1 MKKNN
6 LEFNNTKI
14 AFNYKSNF
22 DLKRAY
28 FLFKLL
34 SLGYIS
40 KFGRKLLKTLVWMN
54 FPIDSL
60 IKKTVYAQFCGG
72 TDILDCVEGIN
83 NLKKNNVYSILD
95 YSIEGSVNENDFE
108 NSINK
113 CLKILEECKS
123 KNLSKFIVFKP
134 SAVGRFELYEK
145 ITSNNVLSEIELK
158 EWSKVEIRFNKICLE
173 ASKKDIMVLVDA
185 EESWIQTAIDKLVTK
200 MMNIYNSEKAVVF
213 NTIQAYRKDRFDYLT
228 KLHNDLN
235 GSVKIGVKLVRGA
248 YMEKERKRANK
259 YNYISPICENK
270 EQTDELFNNSLRFII
285 ENINDFGLFV
295 GSHNEKSNILATE
308 LLRKYKIESNDQR
321 IWFSQLYGMSDNI
334 SFTLAN
340 SGYNVAKYLPFGPV
354 HEVMPYLMRRLD
366 ENSSISS
373 HTNRELQLIKKE
385 LKRRKN

>member
-40 KFGRKLLKTLVWMN
+40 RFGRKLLKTLVWMN

-72 TDILDCVEGIN
+72 TDILDCVEVIN
-83 NLKKNNVYSILD
+83 NLKKSNVYSILD

-108 NSINK
+108 NSFNK

-134 SAVGRFELYEK
+134 SAVGRFELYKK
-145 ITSNNVLSEIELK
+145 ITSNTVLSDIESK

-185 EESWIQTAIDKLVTK
+185 EESWIQTAIDELVTK

-228 KLHNDLN
+228 KLYNDLN

-248 YMEKERKRANK
+248 YMDKERKRAKK

-270 EQTDELFNNSLRFII
+270 EETDEVFNNSLRFII
-285 ENINDFGLFV
+285 KNINDFGLFV

-308 LLRKYKIESNDQR
+308 LLKKYKIDSNDQR

-354 HEVMPYLMRRLD
+354 NEVMPYLMRRLD

-373 HTNRELQLIKKE
+373 QTNRELQLIKKE

>member
-40 KFGRKLLKTLVWMN
+40 RFGRKLLKMLVWMN
-54 FPIDSL
+54 FPIDSI

-72 TDILDCVEGIN
+72 TDILDCVEVIN
-83 NLKKNNVYSILD
+83 NLKKSNVYSILD

-145 ITSNNVLSEIELK
+145 ITSNSVLSEIELK

-185 EESWIQTAIDKLVTK
+185 EESWIQNAIDELVTK
-200 MMNIYNSEKAVVF
+200 MMNIYNYEKAVVF

-248 YMEKERKRANK
+248 YMEKERKRAKK

-270 EQTDELFNNSLRFII
+270 EQTDEVFNNSLRYII

-295 GSHNEKSNILATE
+295 GSHNEKSNRLATD
-308 LLRKYKIESNDQR
+308 LLRKYKINSNDQR
-321 IWFSQLYGMSDNI
+321 IWFSQLFGMSDNI

-373 HTNRELQLIKKE
+373 QTNRELQLIKKE

>member
-72 TDILDCVEGIN
+72 TDILDCVEVIN
-83 NLKKNNVYSILD
+83 NLKKSNVYSILD

-113 CLKILEECKS
+113 CLKILEECNS

-145 ITSNNVLSEIELK
+145 ITSNSVLSEIELK

-185 EESWIQTAIDKLVTK
+185 EESWIQTAIDQLVTK
-200 MMNIYNSEKAVVF
+200 MMNIYNREKAVVF

-248 YMEKERKRANK
+248 YMEKERKRAKK
-259 YNYISPICENK
+259 YNYISPICEKK
-270 EQTDELFNNSLRFII
+270 EQTDEVFNNSLRFII

-308 LLRKYKIESNDQR
+308 LLRKYKIDSKDQR

-373 HTNRELQLIKKE
+373 QTNRELQLIKKE

>member
-72 TDILDCVEGIN
+72 TDILDCVEVIN
-83 NLKKNNVYSILD
+83 NLKKSNVYSILD

-113 CLKILEECKS
+113 GLKILEQCKS

-134 SAVGRFELYEK
+134 SAVG
-145 ITSNNVLSEIELK
+145 
-158 EWSKVEIRFNKICLE
+158 
-173 ASKKDIMVLVDA
+173 
-185 EESWIQTAIDKLVTK
+185 
-200 MMNIYNSEKAVVF
+200 
-213 NTIQAYRKDRFDYLT
+213 
-228 KLHNDLN
+228 
-235 GSVKIGVKLVRGA
+235 
-248 YMEKERKRANK
+248 
-259 YNYISPICENK
+259 
-270 EQTDELFNNSLRFII
+270 
-285 ENINDFGLFV
+285 
-295 GSHNEKSNILATE
+295 
-308 LLRKYKIESNDQR
+308 
-321 IWFSQLYGMSDNI
+321 
-334 SFTLAN
+334 
-340 SGYNVAKYLPFGPV
+340 
-354 HEVMPYLMRRLD
+354 
-366 ENSSISS
+366 
-373 HTNRELQLIKKE
+373 
-385 LKRRKN
+385 

>member
-28 FLFKLL
+28 LLFKLL
-34 SLGYIS
+34 SLGYMS
-40 KFGRKLLKTLVWMN
+40 RFLRKLLKTLVWMN

-72 TDILDCVEGIN
+72 TNILDCTEVIYS
-83 NLKKNNVYSILD
+83 LKKSNVYSILD

-108 NSINK
+108 DSINK
-113 CLKILEECKS
+113 CLKILNECKS
-123 KNLSKFIVFKP
+123 KDLSKFIVFKP
-134 SAVGRFELYEK
+134 SAVGRFDLYEK
-145 ITSNNVLSEIELK
+145 ITSNKKLSENEII
-158 EWSKVEIRFNKICLE
+158 EWSKVETRFNKICLE

-185 EESWIQTAIDKLVTK
+185 EESWIQTAIDELVTK
-200 MMNIYNSEKAVVF
+200 MMNIYNSKKVIVF
-213 NTIQAYRKDRFDYLT
+213 NTIQAYREDRFNYLT

-235 GSVKIGVKLVRGA
+235 GRAKIGVKLVRGA
-248 YMEKERKRANK
+248 YMEKERKRAK
-259 YNYISPICENK
+259 RYNYISPICESK
-270 EQTDELFNNSLRFII
+270 EQTDDVFNNSLRFII
-285 ENINDFGLFV
+285 ENINDFSLFV
-295 GSHNEKSNILATE
+295 GSHNEKSNILATQ
-308 LLRKYKIESNDQR
+308 LLRKYKIDSNDQR

-340 SGYNVAKYLPFGPV
+340 TGYNVAKYLPFGPV
-354 HEVMPYLMRRLD
+354 REVMPYLMRRLD

-373 HTNRELQLIKKE
+373 QTNRELQLIKKE
-385 LKRRKN
+385 LRRRKN

>member
-14 AFNYKSNF
+14 AFDYKSDF
-22 DLKRAY
+22 ELKRAY

-34 SLGYIS
+34 SLGIIS
-40 KFGRKLLKTLVWMN
+40 KLGRKLLKLLVWMN
-54 FPIDSL
+54 FPIDSI
-60 IKKTVYAQFCGG
+60 IKKTIYAQFCGG
-72 TDILDCVEGIN
+72 TDILDCVGVIN
-83 NLKKNNVYSILD
+83 NLKKSNVYSILD
-95 YSIEGSVNENDFE
+95 YSIEGSTNENDFE
-108 NSINK
+108 DSINK

-123 KNLSKFIVFKP
+123 KELSKFIVFKP
-134 SAVGRFELYEK
+134 SAVGRSDLYEK
-145 ITSNNVLSEIELK
+145 ITSNKKLSENEII
-158 EWSKVEIRFNKICLE
+158 EWSKVERRFNKICLE

-200 MMNIYNSEKAVVF
+200 MMNIYNSEKAIVF

-248 YMEKERKRANK
+248 YMEKERKRAKK
-259 YNYISPICENK
+259 YNYISPICKNK
-270 EQTDELFNNSLRFII
+270 EQTDKIFNNSLRFILK
-285 ENINDFGLFV
+285 NINDFGLFI

-308 LLRKYKIESNDQR
+308 LLRKYKIDSNDQR

-340 SGYNVAKYLPFGPV
+340 TGYNVAKYLPFGPV

-373 HTNRELQLIKKE
+373 QTNRELQLIKKE

>member
-28 FLFKLL
+28 LLFKLL
-34 SLGYIS
+34 SLGYVS
-40 KFGRKLLKTLVWMN
+40 RFLRKLLKTLVWMN

-72 TDILDCVEGIN
+72 TDILDCTEVIYS
-83 NLKKNNVYSILD
+83 LKKSNVYSILD
-95 YSIEGSVNENDFE
+95 YSIEGSVIENDFE
-108 NSINK
+108 DSINK
-113 CLKILEECKS
+113 CLKILNECKS
-123 KNLSKFIVFKP
+123 KDLSKFIVFKP
-134 SAVGRFELYEK
+134 SAVGRFDLYEK
-145 ITSNNVLSEIELK
+145 ITLNKKLSENEII
-158 EWSKVEIRFNKICLE
+158 EWSKVETRFNKICLE

-185 EESWIQTAIDKLVTK
+185 EESWIQTAIDELVTK

-228 KLHNDLN
+228 KLHNDLK

-248 YMEKERKRANK
+248 YMEKERKRAKK
-259 YNYISPICENK
+259 YNYISPICESK
-270 EQTDELFNNSLRFII
+270 EQTDDVFNNSLRFII
-285 ENINDFGLFV
+285 ENINDFSLFV
-295 GSHNEKSNILATE
+295 GSHNEKSNILATQ
-308 LLRKYKIESNDQR
+308 LLRKYKIDSNDQR

-354 HEVMPYLMRRLD
+354 REVMPYLMRRLD
-366 ENSSISS
+366 ENSSITSQ
-373 HTNRELQLIKKE
+373 TNRELQLIKKE
-385 LKRRKN
+385 LRRRKN

>member
-60 IKKTVYAQFCGG
+60 VKKTVYAQFCGG
-72 TDILDCVEGIN
+72 TDIQDCVEVIN
-83 NLKKNNVYSILD
+83 NLKKSNVYSILD

-145 ITSNNVLSEIELK
+145 ITSNSVLSETESR

-185 EESWIQTAIDKLVTK
+185 EESWIQTAIDELVTK

-228 KLHNDLN
+228 KLHNDLK

-248 YMEKERKRANK
+248 YMEKERKRAKK

-270 EQTDELFNNSLRFII
+270 QQTDEVFNNSLSFII

-308 LLRKYKIESNDQR
+308 LFRKYKINSNDQR

-373 HTNRELQLIKKE
+373 QTNRELQLIKKE

>member
-14 AFNYKSNF
+14 AFKYKSSF

-72 TDILDCVEGIN
+72 IDILDCVEVIN

-95 YSIEGSVNENDFE
+95 YSIEGSVNEKDFE

-145 ITSNNVLSEIELK
+145 ITSNSVLSETESK
-158 EWSKVEIRFNKICLE
+158 EWSNVEIRFNKICLE

-185 EESWIQTAIDKLVTK
+185 EESWIQTAIDELVTK
-200 MMNIYNSEKAVVF
+200 MMNIYNSEKAIVF
-213 NTIQAYRKDRFDYLT
+213 NTIQAYRKDRFEYLT
-228 KLHNDLN
+228 KLHNDLK

-248 YMEKERKRANK
+248 YMEKERKRAKK

-270 EQTDELFNNSLRFII
+270 QQTDEVFNNSLSFII

-295 GSHNEKSNILATE
+295 GSHNEKSNRLATD
-308 LLRKYKIESNDQR
+308 LLRKYEIDSNDQR
-321 IWFSQLYGMSDNI
+321 IWFSQLFGMSDNI

-373 HTNRELQLIKKE
+373 QTNRELQLIKKE

>member
-6 LEFNNTKI
+6 LVFNNTKI

-40 KFGRKLLKTLVWMN
+40 RFGRKLLKTLVWMN

-72 TDILDCVEGIN
+72 TDILDCVEVIN
-83 NLKKNNVYSILD
+83 NLKKSNVYSILD

-108 NSINK
+108 NSFNK

-134 SAVGRFELYEK
+134 SAVGRFELYKK
-145 ITSNNVLSEIELK
+145 ITSNTVLSDIESK

-185 EESWIQTAIDKLVTK
+185 EESWIQTAIDELVTK

-228 KLHNDLN
+228 KLYNDLN

-248 YMEKERKRANK
+248 YMEKERKRAKK

-270 EQTDELFNNSLRFII
+270 EQTDEVFNNSLRFII
-285 ENINDFGLFV
+285 KNINDFGLFV

-308 LLRKYKIESNDQR
+308 LLKKYKIDSNDQR

-354 HEVMPYLMRRLD
+354 NEVMPYLMRRLD

-373 HTNRELQLIKKE
+373 QTNRELQLIKKE

>member
-40 KFGRKLLKTLVWMN
+40 RFGRKLLKTLVWMN

-72 TDILDCVEGIN
+72 TDILDCVEVIN
-83 NLKKNNVYSILD
+83 NLKKSNVYSILD

-108 NSINK
+108 NSFNK

-134 SAVGRFELYEK
+134 SAVGRFELYKK
-145 ITSNNVLSEIELK
+145 ITSNSVLSDIESK

-185 EESWIQTAIDKLVTK
+185 EESWIQTAIDELVTK

-228 KLHNDLN
+228 KLYNDLN

-248 YMEKERKRANK
+248 YMEKERKRAKK

-270 EQTDELFNNSLRFII
+270 EQTDEVFNNSLRFII
-285 ENINDFGLFV
+285 KNINDFGLFV

-308 LLRKYKIESNDQR
+308 LLKKYKIDSNDQR

-354 HEVMPYLMRRLD
+354 NEVMPYLMRRLD

-373 HTNRELQLIKKE
+373 QTNRELQLIKKE

>member
-1 MKKNN
+1 LKKNN

-40 KFGRKLLKTLVWMN
+40 RFGRKLLKTLVWMN

-72 TDILDCVEGIN
+72 TDILDCVEVIN
-83 NLKKNNVYSILD
+83 NLKKSNVYSILD

-108 NSINK
+108 NSFNK

-134 SAVGRFELYEK
+134 SAVGRFELYKK
-145 ITSNNVLSEIELK
+145 ITSNTVLSDIESK

-185 EESWIQTAIDKLVTK
+185 EESWIQTAIDELVTK

-228 KLHNDLN
+228 KLYNDLN

-248 YMEKERKRANK
+248 YMEKERKRAKK

-270 EQTDELFNNSLRFII
+270 EQTDEVFNNSLRFII
-285 ENINDFGLFV
+285 KNINDFGLFV

-308 LLRKYKIESNDQR
+308 LLKKYKIDSNDQR

-354 HEVMPYLMRRLD
+354 NEVMPYLMRRLD

-373 HTNRELQLIKKE
+373 QTNRELQLIKKE